1 MIETRDIGLV
11 QQVSLTVLVDN
22 KANLIVESSEKVK
35 YFTDQPLL
43 AEHGYS
49 VLIQIND
56 SDKKILWD
64 AGVSKVALL
73 ENLRRMELDF
83 RSISTIA
90 LSHGHKDHFAAL
102 TTLLN
107 EMNLHPEA
115 KDWAKDWA
123 KDRGETVTPEEL
135 EKWMAGFQI
144 PVVSHPAAF
153 RERWAR
159 KDDGTLVGPF
169 LPPPEQEWKAAG
181 AKMVYSQEP
190 YQLAPGCWTTGF
202 VPRTSFEKSGRPTK
216 LYYRDGSDFLP
227 DDLEEDQAI
236 VIHVK
241 GKGLIVLSGC
251 AHSGIVNT
259 VSYAKKFTGV
269 DTVYAIIGGFH
280 LARANDEEISQTIDY
295 LKKVNPTYL
304 VPSHCTGFRAES
316 QIAQAMP
323 EAFMEGVVG
332 ATYIF

>member
-1 MIETRDIGLV
+1 MIETRKIGFAE
-11 QQVSLTVLVDN
+11 QVSLTVLVDN

-43 AEHGYS
+43 AEHGFS
-49 VLIQIND
+49 VLIQTDD

-64 AGVSKVALL
+64 AGVSKVALI
-73 ENLRRMELDF
+73 ENMHRMGLDF
-83 RSISTIA
+83 HSISMIA
-90 LSHGHKDHFAAL
+90 LSHGHSDHFAAL

-107 EMNLHPEA
+107 EMNLLPET
-115 KDWAKDWA
+115 KDW
-123 KDRGETVTPEEL
+123 GETVTPEEI
-135 EKWMAGFQI
+135 EDWMAGFQI
-144 PVVSHPAAF
+144 PIVSHPAAF
-153 RERWAR
+153 RERWWR

-169 LPPPEQEWKAAG
+169 LPPPELEWKAAG
-181 AKMVYSQEP
+181 AKMVYSHKP
-190 YQLAPGCWTTGF
+190 YELRQGCWATGF

-241 GKGLIVLSGC
+241 DKGLIVLSGC

-259 VSYAKKFTGV
+259 VRYAKEFTGI
-269 DTVYAIIGGFH
+269 DTVYAIMGGFH
-280 LARANDEEISQTIDY
+280 LANANDEEIRQTIDY

-304 VPSHCTGFRAES
+304 IPSHCTGFRAES
-316 QIAQAMP
+316 QIAQEMP
-323 EAFMEGVVG
+323 EAFIEGVVG
-332 ATYIF
+332 ATYLL